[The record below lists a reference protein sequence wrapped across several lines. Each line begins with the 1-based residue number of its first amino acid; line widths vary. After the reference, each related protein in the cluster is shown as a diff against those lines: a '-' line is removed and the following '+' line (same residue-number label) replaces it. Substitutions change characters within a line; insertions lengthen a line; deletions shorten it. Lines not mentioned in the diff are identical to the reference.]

1 VPPEHHTDDR
11 AAETCMSFDT
21 ERPFVLTATCAS
33 RMGTTARVTTFLA
46 SRRFYI
52 VEMQQFDDT
61 ISQRFFVRITF
72 CAVQGDKVDIAAL
85 RKEFQEVADVEQMEW
100 KIHDSRERSRV
111 LIMVSNYDHCLED
124 LLYRHRIGELQ
135 ADITAIVSNH
145 VTLQPI
151 AAQNR
156 IPFFHLPV
164 TPQTKPQQE
173 QKLLELVDSTR
184 TDLVVLA
191 RYMQI
196 LSDDLCGKLRG
207 RAINIHHSFL
217 PGFKGAK
224 PYHQAYDRGVKVIGA
239 TAHFVTADLDEGP
252 IIEQIVEHVDHA
264 YTPDM
269 LVAAGRDSERR
280 ALSRAVRLATEQR
293 VFLNGNRTVI
303 FR

>member
-1 VPPEHHTDDR
+1 
-11 AAETCMSFDT
+11 MSFNI
-21 ERPFVLTATCAS
+21 EHPYVLTASCAS

-72 CAVQGDKVDIAAL
+72 CGVVGEPTDLARL
-85 RKEFQEVADVEQMEW
+85 RAEFQEVADIEDMEW
-100 KIHDSRERSRV
+100 NIHDSRDRSRV

-124 LLYRHRIGELQ
+124 LLYRHRIGEL
-135 ADITAIVSNH
+135 AMDITAIVSNH
-145 VTLQPI
+145 VTLQPT
-151 AAQNR
+151 AAQHR

-164 TPQTKPQQE
+164 TAQTKPRQE
-173 QKLLELVDSTR
+173 QKLLELIESTK

-239 TAHFVTADLDEGP
+239 TAHYVTADLDEGP

-280 ALSRAVRLATEQR
+280 ALSRAVRLATEHR
-293 VFLNGNRTVI
+293 VFLNGSRTVI

>member
-1 VPPEHHTDDR
+1 
-11 AAETCMSFDT
+11 
-21 ERPFVLTATCAS
+21 VLTATCAS

-72 CAVQGDKVDIAAL
+72 CAVRGEKVDIAAL
-85 RKEFQEVADVEQMEW
+85 RREFQEIADAEQMEW
-100 KIHDSRERSRV
+100 TIHDSRERARV

-124 LLYRHRIGELQ
+124 LLYRHRIGELR

-173 QKLLELVDSTR
+173 QKLLELVESTR

-196 LSDDLCGKLRG
+196 LSNDLCTRLQG

-224 PYHQAYDRGVKVIGA
+224 PYHQAFERGVKVIGA
-239 TAHFVTADLDEGP
+239 TAHFVTSDLDEGP
-252 IIEQIVEHVDHA
+252 IIEQVVERVDHRD
-264 YTPDM
+264 TPDM
-269 LVAAGRDSERR
+269 LVAVGRDSERR
-280 ALSRAVRLATEQR
+280 ALSTAVRYAIEHR
-293 VFLNGNRTVI
+293 IFLNGSRTVV
-303 FR
+303 FK